1 LVQLS
6 TGGVIPPVG
15 PGVAAESRFY
25 AAGVLSVFAG
35 ENLDRTISN
44 LGELFLRVKIRFSQY
59 QNSDM
64 SSLILSCKAAVTS
77 GSVYTRASN
86 TPSDVAAY
94 VIRNSTNIPNLV
106 VEYAYNPTLYFPTNA
121 TSSYLQL
128 PVGTYLFAYQEQYT
142 AAVGSSL
149 TPVATEIVN
158 SAIYSGV
165 YWSGAD
171 FDLPPVTNRFPE
183 FSYTTPTL
191 VANASFAIW
200 WWILRVTQCTSAN
213 RAFVQFLPNVVFAS
227 AAPAVANMHYSVMK
241 LPEFGQNAFAQYYP
255 KGNSQT
261 TVGVGL
267 TTDEEQLLH
276 RLNQKK
282 LLAASAI
289 QKKLEEKEHDDSF
302 WNEKV
307 SLRFRAVDGPLLCH
321 VHGVPRYEQDHWM
334 KELSKKTLTK
344 LEMGVFPT
352 SKSEFEIDYSVPE
365 KEWNLY
371 AEEQKSEI
379 DVLKAQIEE
388 LKKQRSGKV
397 ISIDEPDSP
406 ELVTVVAPQGEPS
419 ENPLARSL
427 HLSVEQVKRL
437 LSGKTQG

>member
-1 LVQLS
+1 
-6 TGGVIPPVG
+6 
-15 PGVAAESRFY
+15 
-25 AAGVLSVFAG
+25 
-35 ENLDRTISN
+35 
-44 LGELFLRVKIRFSQY
+44 
-59 QNSDM
+59 
-64 SSLILSCKAAVTS
+64 
-77 GSVYTRASN
+77 
-86 TPSDVAAY
+86 
-94 VIRNSTNIPNLV
+94 
-106 VEYAYNPTLYFPTNA
+106 
-121 TSSYLQL
+121 
-128 PVGTYLFAYQEQYT
+128 
-142 AAVGSSL
+142 
-149 TPVATEIVN
+149 
-158 SAIYSGV
+158 
-165 YWSGAD
+165 
-171 FDLPPVTNRFPE
+171 
-183 FSYTTPTL
+183 
-191 VANASFAIW
+191 
-200 WWILRVTQCTSAN
+200 
-213 RAFVQFLPNVVFAS
+213 VQFLPNVVFAS

-241 LPEFGQNAFAQYYP
+241 LPEFGQNALAQYYP

-282 LLAASAI
+282 MLAASVI

-419 ENPLARSL
+419 ENSLARSL

-437 LSGKTQG
+437 LNGKTQG